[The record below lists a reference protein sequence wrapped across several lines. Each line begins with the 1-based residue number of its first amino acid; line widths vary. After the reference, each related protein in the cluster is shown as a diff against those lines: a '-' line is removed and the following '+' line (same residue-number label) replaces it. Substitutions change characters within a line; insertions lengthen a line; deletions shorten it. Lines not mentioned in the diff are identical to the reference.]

1 MNYNSEQATRV
12 PDETNQFLLNKKVN
26 RSKICVVLI
35 DPMTLSRESIAYAL
49 RQGARDFLTFG
60 LPSSVDFHKIPH
72 VDVVLFNTKK
82 SPLTDQWAMDQIN
95 EIRRHDDPPVLVISE
110 AGDIKTAVQTVAKGL
125 RGFIP
130 TTVEIDMLVAAIRV
144 VLAGG
149 IFFPQ
154 SIITD
159 YLQHVGDHD
168 ADDQVTYLG
177 LTQRERAIAER
188 IREGKINK
196 RIAWELSISES
207 TVKVHIRH
215 IMRKLNASNRT
226 QVAFMTQQPALLLK
240 S

>member
-1 MNYNSEQATRV
+1 MNIKSAEDACA
-12 PDETNQFLLNKKVN
+12 PDENNQFLISKKAPQN
-26 RSKICVVLI
+26 KICVVLI
-35 DPMTLSRESIAYAL
+35 DAMTLNRESLAYAL

-60 LPSSVDFHKIPH
+60 IPNGEQFHKIPH
-72 VDVVLFNTKK
+72 ADVVLFNTKK
-82 SPLTDQWAMDQIN
+82 SPLTDQWALDTID
-95 EIRRHDDPPVLVISE
+95 EIRRHKDPPVLIISE
-110 AGDIKTAVQTVAKGL
+110 AGDAKTAVQAIAHGL

-130 TTVEIDMLVAAIRV
+130 TTVEIAMLVAAIRL

-149 IFFPQ
+149 IFVPQ

-159 YLQHVGDHD
+159 YLQQMSNRDV
-168 ADDQVTYLG
+168 DDQVTYLG
-177 LTQRERAIAER
+177 LTGREQAIAER

-215 IMRKLNASNRT
+215 IMKKLNASNRT